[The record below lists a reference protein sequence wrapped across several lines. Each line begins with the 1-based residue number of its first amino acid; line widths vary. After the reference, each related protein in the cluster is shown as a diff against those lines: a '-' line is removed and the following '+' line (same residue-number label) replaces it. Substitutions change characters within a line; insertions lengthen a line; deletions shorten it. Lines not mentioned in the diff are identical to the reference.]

1 MDNQMSVLYVDD
13 EPINLMLFERV
24 FSKKYTI
31 RTANSAF
38 KGLDILREKPDI
50 KVVISDMRMPEM
62 DGLEFIQKA
71 MLQYPNVVFFILTG
85 FEITDEIKSAL
96 DSKLINRYFQKPFRM
111 DEIDLA
117 ISHAMDNNNKQTH

>member
-1 MDNQMSVLYVDD
+1 MNNEMSVLYVDD

-38 KGLDILREKPDI
+38 KGLDILNEKPDI

-71 MLQYPNVVFFILTG
+71 MQQYPNVVFFILTG

-96 DSKLINRYFQKPFRM
+96 DSKLINQYFQKPFRM
-111 DEIDLA
+111 NEIDLA
-117 ISHAMDNNNKQTH
+117 ISNAMDENNKLPG

>member
-111 DEIDLA
+111 DEIDQA
-117 ISHAMDNNNKQTH
+117 ISNAMDDNNKQTH